1 LFSTGIFAFLNY
13 GVAKSRLEVTKIL
26 VNGLKR
32 LEYRGYDSAGLCVD
46 DNNGGALIVREV
58 GPVAQLEKLALASV
72 AELDSKPLDKHV
84 GIAHTRWATHGPV
97 CVRNSHPHTSSPN
110 NEFVVIHNGV
120 ITNYK
125 DIKATLEKKG
135 YTFYSETDT
144 EVVAKLALY
153 VYNELK
159 ASGEKFDFKKVVL
172 QVTSVVQGAYAF
184 IFKSPLF
191 PGEVCAAKRGSPLI
205 MGVKS
210 SQTRRVEDQVI
221 EVTFGD
227 EAGFKTYV
235 HNLHALEI
243 AKLILMVSSSPSPKA
258 DASAGATNL
267 SSLASQVVS
276 NLTPETVEYFLA
288 SDTSAIIEHTKYD
301 FGRAFSLPQS
311 GVLTDFRL
319 ILAKFCTWKTMMCS
333 TSTPRESFAS
343 TAARNAPA
351 LIQAAPE
358 RSPSSSWSFRAS
370 PRANL
375 STTC

>member
-1 LFSTGIFAFLNY
+1 MHLVLTRFDRWCRNCERGVSFVDFLVSEGIFAFLNY
-13 GVAKSRLEVTKIL
+13 GVPKSRLEVTRIL
-26 VNGLKR
+26 VEGLKR

-46 DNNGGALIVREV
+46 DSKGGALIVREV
-58 GPVAQLEKLALASV
+58 GPVAQLESLALSAV
-72 AELDSKPLDKHV
+72 GNLDAQPLDRHV

-97 CVRNSHPHTSSPN
+97 CVRNSHPHTSSPS

-135 YTFYSETDT
+135 YEFYSETDT

-210 SQTRRVEDQVI
+210 SQTRQVEDQVI

-227 EAGFKTYV
+227 EAGAKTYAQKMQ
-235 HNLHALEI
+235 LF
-243 AKLILMVSSSPSPKA
+243 SPQA
-258 DASAGATNL
+258 
-267 SSLASQVVS
+267 
-276 NLTPETVEYFLA
+276 
-288 SDTSAIIEHTKYD
+288 
-301 FGRAFSLPQS
+301 
-311 GVLTDFRL
+311 LTDFGPTDQSPTRRT
-319 ILAKFCTWKTMMCS
+319 IF
-333 TSTPRESFAS
+333 PRWRRKLLQ
-343 TAARNAPA
+343 T
-351 LIQAAPE
+351 
-358 RSPSSSWSFRAS
+358 
-370 PRANL
+370 
-375 STTC
+375 